1 MRGMRTRRA
10 GFTTL
15 ELLIAISVIGV
26 AAALLLDRLL
36 YYQEAAEKANMEY
49 WSNVFK
55 LGLQIRIGHLM
66 AQSQVVD
73 YMTVA
78 RENPVTWLDVPV
90 PGYRGEFVATAK
102 VEVPGASWYYDRT
115 RRELI
120 YVAAQSRYLQPDADR
135 QPRVHFQVKLVYPEG
150 LPLRDELVLGLQI
163 VPVQPYR
170 WF

>member
-1 MRGMRTRRA
+1 MRDMRTRTA
-10 GFTTL
+10 GFSTL
-15 ELLIAISVIGV
+15 EFLVATSVIAV
-26 AAALLLDRLL
+26 AAAFLLDRLL

-73 YMTVA
+73 YRAVA
-78 RENPVTWLDVPV
+78 RENPMTWLDAPV

-120 YVAAQSRYLQPDADR
+120 YVAAQSRYLQPDAQR
-135 QPRVHFQVKLVYPEG
+135 QPRVHFQVKLVHPDG
-150 LPLRDELVLGLQI
+150 VPSNDDVVLGVQI